1 MNGNHSDKRKGSGV
15 KWKDMSQIN
24 SGSQIEDSLTG
35 IPLNHEPVRKSN
47 RVPKR
52 RVLDVG
58 LNEDDDEDEEI
69 RYLEKLGTSKNPG
82 GNEDGK
88 DYRIQKKR
96 VILKVPKRRLVIDG
110 LHGDAVGDYG
120 SPRLGRDS
128 RKKSRLEKEFEYIDY
143 VEEEEAISDEEPG
156 STGKKLKKGSPSR
169 YVEEWKESTPTTR
182 TRATQY
188 GIGSSVSSID
198 LSNYLLS
205 SKSRSE
211 FSFSLGTILVMVSL
225 QCSFCL

>member
-58 LNEDDDEDEEI
+58 LNEDDDEDKEI
-69 RYLEKLGTSKNPG
+69 RYLEKLGASKNPG

-96 VILKVPKRRLVIDG
+96 VILKVHFV
-110 LHGDAVGDYG
+110 
-120 SPRLGRDS
+120 
-128 RKKSRLEKEFEYIDY
+128 YI
-143 VEEEEAISDEEPG
+143 
-156 STGKKLKKGSPSR
+156 
-169 YVEEWKESTPTTR
+169 
-182 TRATQY
+182 
-188 GIGSSVSSID
+188 
-198 LSNYLLS
+198 
-205 SKSRSE
+205 
-211 FSFSLGTILVMVSL
+211 M
-225 QCSFCL
+225 